1 MTCHPSVRPPP
12 RRFRGAAAL
21 LLSLGTL
28 TAACGGADG
37 GEVVFGL
44 AGPLQE
50 SYGQSTLQGAH
61 LALKHVNESPELLP
75 GRRLRL
81 EEADDQA
88 SGHVAV
94 GVAERF
100 VDDPQVVAV
109 AGHVNSGTT
118 IQAAHRYDGELPAL
132 ATTAT
137 SPQVSALGDWIFRIA
152 SSDSANA
159 VQLAQTTRRMADR
172 VAVLYANDA
181 YGQGLAAAFGDALR
195 AAGGTVVEADP
206 YLETTQDFR
215 PYLRRMQRRG
225 VGMVFI
231 AGLEDGA
238 ARIIQQSLEVG
249 LQARF
254 IGGDGLEGLVAMGA
268 DFDGTM
274 VGLLF
279 HPDANAQAREFAAA
293 FQAEYGQTPNSF
305 AAAAY
310 DAVMLLAHAAHARG
324 ADRRGIREYLAGVGR
339 PGGTPEYRGVTG
351 AIRFDANGDPEN
363 KDFAVGV
370 IRTGTIQLSG
380 DNR

>member
-1 MTCHPSVRPPP
+1 MTCHPSVRP
-12 RRFRGAAAL
+12 RFRRPGAVAVI
-21 LLSLGTL
+21 LLSLSAL
-28 TAACGGADG
+28 TACGSTEE

-50 SYGQSTLQGAH
+50 SYGRATLDGAN
-61 LALKHVNESPELLP
+61 LALKHINESRELLP

-88 SGHVAV
+88 SGDVAI

-100 VDDPQVVAV
+100 VEDPQIVAV

-118 IQAAHRYDGELPAL
+118 IQAAHRYDGALPAL

-159 VQLAQTTRRMADR
+159 VRLAQTSRRLADR
-172 VAVLYANDA
+172 VAVMYANDA
-181 YGQGLAAAFGDALR
+181 YGQGLAAAFADALR
-195 AAGGTVVEADP
+195 AAGGSVVETDP
-206 YLETTQDFR
+206 YLESTQDFR
-215 PYLRRMQRRG
+215 PYLRRMQQRG

-238 ARIIQQSLEVG
+238 SRIIQQSQEVG

-268 DFDGTM
+268 DYDGTM

-279 HPDANAQAREFAAA
+279 HPDANDQARAFAAA
-293 FQAEYGQTPNSF
+293 FEAEYGNPPNSF

-310 DAVMLLAHAAHARG
+310 DAVMLLATAAHARG

-339 PGGTPEYRGVTG
+339 PGGTPEYLGVTG
-351 AIRFDANGDPEN
+351 AIRFDANGDPEE
-363 KDFAVGV
+363 KEFAVGV
-370 IRTGTIQLSG
+370 IRTGTIQLLG
-380 DNR
+380 DDR